1 MRSSSRWSANKDK
14 NKTRITSKTKAH
26 FFRSGEVVQWTTEL
40 DDEVAS
46 QAFKGLKMAAIRKI
60 EAKL

>member
-26 FFRSGEVVQWTTEL
+26 FFRSGELVEWATEL
-40 DDEVAS
+40 EDEPAS
-46 QAFKGLKMAAIRKI
+46 QAFSGLKMAAIGKI